1 MFTTHYDIYNTYY
14 CKRVPGTRSVLNQ
27 GIECTCCI
35 LYYIYIN
42 WILLFIDDSR
52 PPAILYQGIEYL
64 FQFVRNEIFKLQF
77 RNFNYY
83 VTMRLIYQE

>member
-27 GIECTCCI
+27 GIECTVF
-35 LYYIYIN
+35 YIIFIN

-64 FQFVRNEIFKLQF
+64 FQFVQNEIFKLEF